1 MLAID
6 TNVLVRI
13 LTNDDATQV
22 QRAQAEL
29 DRELDAGRN
38 CLAGNIMLCELVWVL
53 ERLYGY
59 SRQQSQQAIA
69 QIIAFPGLRFES
81 MVVLSSAYR
90 VWVRDGGDFADHLL
104 GAQMLALGCEA
115 VLTFDKRAAKSATHR
130 LIP

>member
-59 SRQQSQQAIA
+59 SRQQSQ
-69 QIIAFPGLRFES
+69 
-81 MVVLSSAYR
+81 
-90 VWVRDGGDFADHLL
+90 
-104 GAQMLALGCEA
+104 
-115 VLTFDKRAAKSATHR
+115 
-130 LIP
+130 